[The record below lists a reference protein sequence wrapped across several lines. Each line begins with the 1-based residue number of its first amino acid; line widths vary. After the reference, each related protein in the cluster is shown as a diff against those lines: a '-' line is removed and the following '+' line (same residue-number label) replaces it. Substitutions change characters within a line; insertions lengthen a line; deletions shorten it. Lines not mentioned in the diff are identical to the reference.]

1 MNYLDIASVV
11 IIMWATW
18 TGLRRGLIRSITSL
32 IGWLLA
38 LILGSQF
45 AATLAPYFAILTKDP
60 VVQKIAAFAAIAA
73 IILFITAM
81 IGNILRKLLKALK
94 LGLTE
99 QAAGGIFGAAKGSLI
114 VMIAIQML
122 GPWVSASPYWH
133 KSSVVAM
140 LSPYAPAA
148 LELSQQVAGQ
158 IWDGVNSTDSSND
171 DTTVSPEPSEPY
183 ERPTSRGERQATVP
197 NPFS

>member
-18 TGLRRGLIRSITSL
+18 TGLQRGLIRSVTSL

-38 LILGSQF
+38 LVLGSRF
-45 AATLAPYFAILTKDP
+45 AQTLAPSFSVLTHDP
-60 VVQKIAAFAAIAA
+60 VVQKIAAFATIAA
-73 IILFITAM
+73 LVLFVTAI
-81 IGNILRKLLKALK
+81 IGNVLRRLLKALK

-114 VMIAIQML
+114 LMIAIQLL
-122 GPWVSASPYWH
+122 GPWVAESPYWQ
-133 KSSVVAM
+133 KSRMVSL
-140 LSPYAPAA
+140 LSPYAPMAV
-148 LELSQQVAGQ
+148 EMSEHVAGHV
-158 IWDGVNSTDSSND
+158 WDEVKSRDAREEPVLST
-171 DTTVSPEPSEPY
+171 EPVDQY
-183 ERPTSRGERQATVP
+183 EHNVGRRDAADTVP

>member
-18 TGLRRGLIRSITSL
+18 TGLRRGLIRSLTSL

-38 LILGSQF
+38 LVLGSQF
-45 AATLAPYFAILTKDP
+45 AAKFAPSFAILTQDP
-60 VVQKIAAFAAIAA
+60 VVQKIAAFATIAA
-73 IILFITAM
+73 IILFITAL
-81 IGNILRKLLKALK
+81 IGNILRKLLKALR

-114 VMIAIQML
+114 LMIAIQML
-122 GPWVSASPYWH
+122 GPWVAASPYWQ
-133 KSSVVAM
+133 KSRVVAL

-148 LELSQQVAGQ
+148 VEMSQHVVGQV
-158 IWDGVNSTDSSND
+158 WDEVKSSDAND
-171 DTTVSPEPSEPY
+171 DTAVSPEPSESY
-183 ERPTSRGERQATVP
+183 ERPLKRNERLSTVP

>member
-18 TGLRRGLIRSITSL
+18 TGLQRGLIRSLTSL

-38 LILGSQF
+38 LVLGSRF
-45 AATLAPYFAILTKDP
+45 AADVAPGFSVLSHDP
-60 VVQKIAAFAAIAA
+60 VVQKIAAFATIAG
-73 IILFITAM
+73 LVLVVTAM
-81 IGNILRKLLKALK
+81 VGNVLRRLLKALR

-114 VMIAIQML
+114 LMIGIQLL
-122 GPWVSASPYWH
+122 GPWVAESPYWQ
-133 KSSVVAM
+133 KSRMVSL
-140 LSPYAPAA
+140 LSPYAPMAV
-148 LELSQQVAGQ
+148 EKSEHVAGRV
-158 IWDGVNSTDSSND
+158 WDEVKSREAGDEPAL
-171 DTTVSPEPSEPY
+171 SPEPVDQY
-183 ERPTSRGERQATVP
+183 ERSVGRRDAADTVP

>member
-18 TGLRRGLIRSITSL
+18 TGLQRGLIRSLTSL

-38 LILGSQF
+38 LVLGSRF
-45 AATLAPYFAILTKDP
+45 AESLAPHFSLLTQDP

-73 IILFITAM
+73 LVLCITGL
-81 IGNILRKLLKALK
+81 IGNVLRKLLKALK

-99 QAAGGIFGAAKGSLI
+99 QAAGGIFGAAKGAL
-114 VMIAIQML
+114 VLMIAVQLL
-122 GPWVSASPYWH
+122 GPWVAESPYWQ
-133 KSSVVAM
+133 KSKMVS
-140 LSPYAPAA
+140 LLTPYAPLAV
-148 LELSQQVAGQ
+148 EMSEHVAGQ
-158 IWDGVNSTDSSND
+158 VWDEVKSH
-171 DTTVSPEPSEPY
+171 DTTEQQDTEPVDPYSRTVSRREP
-183 ERPTSRGERQATVP
+183 ADTVP

>member
-18 TGLRRGLIRSITSL
+18 TGLQRGLIRSLSSL

-38 LILGSQF
+38 LVLGSRF
-45 AATLAPYFAILTKDP
+45 APVLAPKFSVLTQDP

-73 IILFITAM
+73 LVLFVSAI
-81 IGNILRKLLKALK
+81 IGNLLRRMLKALR

-99 QAAGGIFGAAKGSLI
+99 QAAGGVFGAAKGSLI
-114 VMIAIQML
+114 LMIAIQLL
-122 GPWVSASPYWH
+122 GPWMAESPYWQ
-133 KSSVVAM
+133 KSKMVSW
-140 LSPYAPAA
+140 LSPYAPMAVEMSEHVA
-148 LELSQQVAGQ
+148 GHVWDEVKSRDAREEPELS
-158 IWDGVNSTDSSND
+158 T
-171 DTTVSPEPSEPY
+171 EPVDQY
-183 ERPTSRGERQATVP
+183 EHNVGRRDAADTVP

>member
-18 TGLRRGLIRSITSL
+18 TGLQRGLIRSLTSL

-38 LILGSQF
+38 LVLGSRF
-45 AATLAPYFAILTKDP
+45 APNIAPGFSVLSHDP
-60 VVQKIAAFAAIAA
+60 VVQKIAAFATIAA
-73 IILFITAM
+73 LVLFVAAL
-81 IGNILRKLLKALK
+81 IGNILRRLLKALK

-114 VMIAIQML
+114 VMIAVQLL
-122 GPWVSASPYWH
+122 GPWVAESPYWQ
-133 KSSVVAM
+133 KSTMVS
-140 LSPYAPAA
+140 LLTPYAPMAV
-148 LELSQQVAGQ
+148 ELSEQVAGHV
-158 IWDGVNSTDSSND
+158 WDEVKSHDSGD
-171 DTTVSPEPSEPY
+171 QLDVSPEPADPY
-183 ERPTSRGERQATVP
+183 DGGIRRHDTADTVP

>member
-18 TGLRRGLIRSITSL
+18 TGLQRGLIRSLTSL

-38 LILGSQF
+38 LVLGSRF
-45 AATLAPYFAILTKDP
+45 APVLAPDFAVLTHDP
-60 VVQKIAAFAAIAA
+60 VVQKIAAFAAIAVMV
-73 IILFITAM
+73 LFVTAM
-81 IGNILRKLLKALK
+81 VGNVLRRLLKALR

-114 VMIAIQML
+114 LMIAIQVL
-122 GPWVSASPYWH
+122 GPWVAQSPYWQ
-133 KSSVVAM
+133 KSRMVSL
-140 LSPYAPAA
+140 LSPYAPIAV
-148 LELSQQVAGQ
+148 EMSEHVAGHV
-158 IWDGVNSTDSSND
+158 WDEVKSRQAD
-171 DTTVSPEPSEPY
+171 DLDMSPEPVDQYEPSVG
-183 ERPTSRGERQATVP
+183 SRNAADTVP